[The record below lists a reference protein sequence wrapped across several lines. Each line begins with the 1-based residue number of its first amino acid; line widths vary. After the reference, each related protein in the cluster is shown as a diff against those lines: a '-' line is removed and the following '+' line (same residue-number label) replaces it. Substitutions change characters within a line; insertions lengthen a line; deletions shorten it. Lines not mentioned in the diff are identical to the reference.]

1 MNKTNAMRILE
12 QSGAVYI
19 PHSYESG
26 KAISAVDVAKALGRE
41 PGRIFKTLV
50 TAGRSGQY
58 YVFIIPG
65 PKELDLRKAAAAT
78 GEKSIEMIPSKTL
91 LPLTGYV
98 HGGCSPLG
106 MKKAFPT
113 LLDASAADW
122 DTIIISAGKIGLQI
136 EISPRELEKALKFI
150 LGDLTI

>member
-12 QSGAVYI
+12 QSGAAYI

-50 TAGRSGQY
+50 TIGRSGQY

-65 PKELDLRKAAAAT
+65 PKELDLRKAAAAVH
-78 GEKSIEMIPSKTL
+78 EKSVEMIPSKTL
-91 LPLTGYV
+91 LPLTGYI
-98 HGGCSPLG
+98 HGGCCPLG
-106 MKKAFPT
+106 MKKTFPT
-113 LLDASAADW
+113 TIDMSASEW
-122 DTIIISAGKIGLQI
+122 DTIIISAGKIGLQT
-136 EISPRELEKALKFI
+136 ELSLDELQKALKFS
-150 LGDLTI
+150 LGDLTT

>member
-41 PGRIFKTLV
+41 PGRIFKTMV

>member
-12 QSGAVYI
+12 QCGAAYI

-26 KAISAVDVAKALGRE
+26 KAISAVEVANALGRE

-50 TAGRSGQY
+50 TAGRSGQH

-122 DTIIISAGKIGLQI
+122 DTIIISAGKIGLQT
-136 EISPRELEKALKFI
+136 ELSLDELQKALKFT
-150 LGDLTI
+150 LGDLTQ

>member
-12 QSGAVYI
+12 QQGASYI
-19 PHSYESG
+19 PHSYKSN
-26 KAISAVDVAKALGRE
+26 AALSAVDVAKALNRE

-50 TAGRSGQY
+50 TAGRSGQH

-65 PKELDLRKAAAAT
+65 PKELDLRKAATAV
-78 GEKSIEMIPSKTL
+78 GEKSIEMIPSKEL

-106 MKKAFPT
+106 MKKHFPT
-113 LLDASAADW
+113 RIDESAADW
-122 DTIIISAGKIGLQI
+122 ETIIISAGKIGLQT
-136 EISPRELEKALKFI
+136 ELSLKE
-150 LGDLTI
+150 LGKVLPFQLSDLTQ